1 MCSCVLVCE
10 CVVCAHAHAPR
21 GCGVRRVRVEGQ
33 PEPASAPGG
42 TGRAQLPAGAPQGLS
57 GCEGRGVRTWTPAPC
72 AKVVCGGVKCR
83 AASVALLLAGREST
97 RVHTQK
103 TISALI

>member
-72 AKVVCGGVKCR
+72 AKVVCGGV
-83 AASVALLLAGREST
+83 VP
-97 RVHTQK
+97 RVWR
-103 TISALI
+103 SFDP